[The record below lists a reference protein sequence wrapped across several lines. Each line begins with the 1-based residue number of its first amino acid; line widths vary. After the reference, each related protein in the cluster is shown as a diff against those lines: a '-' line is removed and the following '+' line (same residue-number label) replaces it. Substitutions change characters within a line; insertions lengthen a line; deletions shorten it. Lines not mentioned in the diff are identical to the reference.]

1 MGACEHDL
9 SVVYIMVQHGS
20 VLNQFK
26 NIALFHTILYV
37 LIIFSVHSV
46 KMVNGLIMC
55 DLRLEV
61 SVP

>member
-9 SVVYIMVQHGS
+9 SVVYMVQHGS
-20 VLNQFK
+20 VLNQFS
-26 NIALFHTILYV
+26 NIALFDTIIYV
-37 LIIFSVHSV
+37 MIVFSVHSV

>member
-9 SVVYIMVQHGS
+9 SVVYVVQHGS

-26 NIALFHTILYV
+26 NIALFDTILYV

-46 KMVNGLIMC
+46 KMENGLIMC